1 MLLIH
6 LIQGS
11 GSGCVKVDAVRQP
24 VTDSGIIA
32 VPTVLRWGRVHPSN
46 PLVMSQQHLHF
57 VLLDASV
64 SMRNCHDDTL
74 STLNEQI
81 GSLRTIQS
89 EHPDQDVR
97 FSICD
102 FSDDF
107 RMWFGPKTIG
117 EIHDIRSDQY
127 VLRGNTALW
136 DGLGTLITRTI
147 DKVGEDAPAR
157 GISISIMVLTDGFE
171 NASRVFSSGA
181 LRLLI
186 DNLTQKGWEF
196 RFIGADIDPMAV
208 SRDLGFDARR
218 TRRFSK
224 RDIRKSNAYMRDEVR
239 EMIRRKKGMI

>member
-1 MLLIH
+1 MRP
-6 LIQGS
+6 S
-11 GSGCVKVDAVRQP
+11 RVKVDVVRFP
-24 VTDSGIIA
+24 VPDSGIIA
-32 VPTVLRWGRVHPSN
+32 VSTVLRWDRIHPPN
-46 PLVMSQQHLHF
+46 PPVMSQQHLHF

-64 SMRNCHDDTL
+64 SMRNCYDDTL

-107 RMWFGPKTIG
+107 RMWFGPKSIG

-224 RDIRKSNAYMRDEVR
+224 RDIRMSDAYMRDEVR